1 MNNLAHT
8 DRKKTLA
15 LGGIILTIVLL
26 ALFFSAHNPRPS
38 AGALAENRNGVTVD
52 SVVTTTLRRQ
62 DFRRTWQTYGTVSP
76 FPEATW
82 GLTRTYQCRVVD
94 VMVTPGQSVQK
105 GDPLI
110 QIEPGPDAR
119 LTLEQA
125 DAGVASLRKQLAM
138 VRQRVQLK
146 LATQQDLVTMEASVH
161 SAEQKLDSLRKQG
174 IATDSIIRATEDGI
188 VASIGSSRG
197 DLVPS
202 GGVLLQVLRQNRMV
216 IVFGVEIDE
225 CALLKVG
232 QTVQIHMV
240 ENAPT
245 RSTTGKI
252 KTISHAVDPT
262 TRLVMITAVPDHPD
276 MLYLNA
282 FVEVTFGVNHPSVFV
297 VPASAVLPTRNGYE
311 LYTLVNHHAVRHN
324 VQVVMKN
331 TASAEIT
338 GDGLLEGDKVVILG
352 NYELHDGMTVKEG
365 SNP

>member
-8 DRKKTLA
+8 DHRKKLVI
-15 LGGIILTIVLL
+15 GGVILTIVLL
-26 ALFFSAHNPRPS
+26 ALFFSVREFKS
-38 AGALAENRNGVTVD
+38 STGASVESPDGGTVD
-52 SVVTTTLRRQ
+52 SVVTTTLHRQ

-82 GLTRTYQCRVVD
+82 VLTRTYQCRVVD

-119 LTLEQA
+119 LILEQA
-125 DAGVASLRKQLAM
+125 DAGVASLRKQLSM
-138 VRQRVQLK
+138 VRERVQLK
-146 LATQQDLVTMEASVH
+146 LATRQDLVTMEASVH
-161 SAEQKLDSLRKQG
+161 SAEQKLDSLRRQG

-188 VASIGSSRG
+188 VASIGASRG
-197 DLVPS
+197 DLVPA

-252 KTISHAVDPT
+252 KTISHSVDPT
-262 TRLVMITAVPDHPD
+262 TRLVMVTAVPDHPD
-276 MLYLNA
+276 MLYLNT
-282 FVEVTFGVNHPSVFV
+282 FVEVTFGVDHPSVFV
-297 VPASAVLPTRNGYE
+297 LPASAVLPTRNGYE
-311 LYTLVNHHAVRHN
+311 LYTVVNHHAVRHN
-324 VQVVMKN
+324 VQVVMRN
-331 TASAEIT
+331 ASSAETT
-338 GDGLLEGDKVVILG
+338 GDRLLEGDKVVILG
-352 NYELHDGMTVKEG
+352 NYELHDGMTVKEE